1 MENAIY
7 ALYSIYDDGY
17 SVIDI
22 LDYFFNF
29 VRITNNLD
37 DKHKY
42 LIIPIICKY
51 ITIFNTIHENKIE
64 LALFTRDIILSMK

>member
-1 MENAIY
+1 MEKSIDV
-7 ALYSIYDDGY
+7 LYKIHDDGY

-29 VRITNNLD
+29 VKITNNLD
-37 DKHKY
+37 EKLKY
-42 LIIPIICKY
+42 EIIPIICKY

-64 LALFTRDIILSMK
+64 LALFTHELTTLM